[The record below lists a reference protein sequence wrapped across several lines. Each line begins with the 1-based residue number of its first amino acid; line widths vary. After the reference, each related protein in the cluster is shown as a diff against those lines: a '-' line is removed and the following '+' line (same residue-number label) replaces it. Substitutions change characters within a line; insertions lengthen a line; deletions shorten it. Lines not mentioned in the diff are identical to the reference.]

1 MGVLKI
7 RSLDVINKVMGLSI
21 IQRHSLI
28 SIMSTISITVV
39 GFLST
44 MLFTHALGKDLMGI
58 YYLFIAYYGI
68 FNMIGDA
75 GFGQAAIKRI
85 SEGKYQ
91 NEYITAYACL
101 RCFLI
106 IISTL
111 IFLTLSSLFTNLHDY
126 YMIPLIIMALISS
139 SIFHTITTGI
149 CGLGHIGIY
158 NLGFSV
164 SELARIIIQIF
175 ALLVGFSVYGLIG
188 GYIAGIIISGFLCI
202 KYFTFKPARFNMYH
216 IKSLTTYGLW
226 VFLISTGSTVFAY
239 ADTIFIGYFMT
250 NGDVGVYRTAFQ
262 FTTLSA
268 FIALAFQQTLTP
280 KISNWSANN
289 QWEKIA
295 PPVSRGITFALI
307 LAVPVFTGG
316 LLLADKLLY
325 YFYGAD
331 FAAGAVACTILL
343 LVQVISVFITLLGV
357 ALTASDHARQSFYAT
372 ASAALI
378 NIILNCIL
386 IPLLGI
392 NGAAV
397 ATLISYSVNAILIAH
412 FLKRYITV
420 KIERRPILNII
431 IAAAVMGLFVFIY
444 KLFIPLDNVIL
455 TLIPVCIGAVIYFF
469 LLFKIDRGIRDEIA
483 GMVTTFGLPWP
494 KWL

>member
-1 MGVLKI
+1 MKI
-7 RSLDVINKVMGLSI
+7 QIYTRIMSLSA
-21 IQRHSLI
+21 IQRQSTLSLFF
-28 SIMSTISITVV
+28 TILITVI
-39 GFLST
+39 GFFST
-44 MLFTHALGKDLMGI
+44 MLFTHILGKDLMGV
-58 YYLFIAYYGI
+58 YYLFLAYYGI
-68 FNMIGDA
+68 FNMIGDG
-75 GFGQAAIKRI
+75 GFGSAAVKRI
-85 SEGKYQ
+85 SEGKEQ
-91 NEYITAYACL
+91 NEYLTAYACL
-101 RCFLI
+101 RGILI
-106 IISTL
+106 VVSTVIL
-111 IFLTLSSLFTNLHDY
+111 LTLSPFFIDLKEYNIVLC
-126 YMIPLIIMALISS
+126 IIITLAAAA
-139 SIFHTITTGI
+139 FGHTITRGVM
-149 CGLGHIGIY
+149 GLGHMGIY
-158 NLGFSV
+158 NVGFGF
-164 SELARIIIQIF
+164 SELARIIIQIITV
-175 ALLVGFSVYGLIG
+175 LLGFTVYGLIG
-188 GYIAGIIISGFLCI
+188 GFIAGIIISGILCI
-202 KYFTFKPARFNMYH
+202 KYFTFKPAKFGFRH
-216 IKSLTTYGLW
+216 VKSLFIYGFW
-226 VFLISTGSTVFAY
+226 IFLISTGSTVFAY
-239 ADTIFIGYFMT
+239 ADTIFVGYFMT
-250 NGDVGVYRTAFQ
+250 NGDVGIYRVAFQ
-262 FTTLSA
+262 FTTA
-268 FIALAFQQTLTP
+268 ATFITTAIYSTLTP

-331 FAAGAVACTILL
+331 FAAGATVCTILL

-378 NIILNCIL
+378 NIILNCLL
-386 IPLLGI
+386 IPILGI

-420 KIERRPILNII
+420 KIEKRPILNII
-431 IAAAVMGLFVFIY
+431 ISAAVMGLFVFVY
-444 KLFIPLDNVIL
+444 KLFVPLDNVIL

-483 GMVTTFGLPWP
+483 GMVTTLGLPWP

>member
-1 MGVLKI
+1 MKLPFYSRI
-7 RSLDVINKVMGLSI
+7 MSLSA
-21 IQRHSLI
+21 IQRQSTLSLFF
-28 SIMSTISITVV
+28 TILITVI
-39 GFLST
+39 GFFST
-44 MLFTHALGKDLMGI
+44 MLFTHILGKDLMGV
-58 YYLFIAYYGI
+58 YYLFLAYYGI
-68 FNMIGDA
+68 FNMIGDG
-75 GFGQAAIKRI
+75 GFGSAAVKRI
-85 SEGKYQ
+85 SEGKEQ
-91 NEYITAYACL
+91 NEYLTAYACL
-101 RCFLI
+101 RGILI
-106 IISTL
+106 VVSTVIL
-111 IFLTLSSLFTNLHDY
+111 LTLSPFFIDLKEYNIVLC
-126 YMIPLIIMALISS
+126 IIITLAAAA
-139 SIFHTITTGI
+139 FGHTITRGVM
-149 CGLGHIGIY
+149 GLGHMGIY
-158 NLGFSV
+158 NVGFGF
-164 SELARIIIQIF
+164 SELARIIIQIITV
-175 ALLVGFSVYGLIG
+175 LLGFTVYGLIG
-188 GYIAGIIISGFLCI
+188 GFIAGIIISGILCI
-202 KYFTFKPARFNMYH
+202 KYFTFKPAKFGFRH
-216 IKSLTTYGLW
+216 VKSLFIYGFW
-226 VFLISTGSTVFAY
+226 IFLISTGSTVFAY
-239 ADTIFIGYFMT
+239 ADTIFVGYFMT
-250 NGDVGVYRTAFQ
+250 NGDVGIYRVAFQ
-262 FTTLSA
+262 FTTA
-268 FIALAFQQTLTP
+268 ATFITTAIYSTLTP

-331 FAAGAVACTILL
+331 FAAGATVCTILL

-378 NIILNCIL
+378 NIILNCLL
-386 IPLLGI
+386 IPILGI

-420 KIERRPILNII
+420 KIEKRPILNII
-431 IAAAVMGLFVFIY
+431 ISAAVMGLFVFVY
-444 KLFIPLDNVIL
+444 KLFVPLDNVIL

-483 GMVTTFGLPWP
+483 GMVTTLGLPWP